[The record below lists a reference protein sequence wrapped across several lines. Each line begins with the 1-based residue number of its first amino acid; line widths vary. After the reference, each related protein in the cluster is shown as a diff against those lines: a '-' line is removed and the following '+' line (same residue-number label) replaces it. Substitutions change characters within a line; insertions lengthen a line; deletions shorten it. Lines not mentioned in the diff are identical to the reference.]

1 MQVSLFSISLAHF
14 NSYGPVI
21 LSGFDYDLNN
31 LGADQGNEL
40 SNAFKTIFGEDDLG
54 VIWAAIRLEYPILNI
69 IVRVFVS
76 YLCGIPCLHSEHN
89 Y

>member
-1 MQVSLFSISLAHF
+1 MQASPFTLSLAHF

-69 IVRVFVS
+69 IVRVFVL
-76 YLCGIPCLHSEHN
+76 YLCGIPGLQLEHN